1 MEKKNMFKPSIK
13 NKLIDIDY
21 EDKNVKIAHYY
32 NKKDHHGFPM
42 HNDLL
47 YVYTFDE
54 YYEDWKVHA
63 ILEYACHGEFVYGWW
78 YGSHCFKDVAYD
90 RNRELINPYEEIAK
104 YWAEKMFLPPREFV
118 SKKDKERMEMDSL
131 INSHI
136 CEMSEGML
144 SLSHTGA

>member
-1 MEKKNMFKPSIK
+1 MMKKGEKSMFKPSIK

-32 NKKDHHGFPM
+32 NKKDHHGMPM
-42 HNDLL
+42 HNGLV
-47 YVYTFDE
+47 YVYTFDG

-63 ILEYACHGEFVYGWW
+63 ILDFDFMSNGWW
-78 YGSHCFKDVAYD
+78 YGSNFFDS
-90 RNRELINPYEEIAK
+90 YEEIAK

-131 INSHI
+131 INAHI
-136 CEMSEGML
+136 CEMSEGMM
-144 SLSHTGA
+144 SLSHVG

>member
-1 MEKKNMFKPSIK
+1 MMKKGEKSMFKPSIK

-32 NKKDHHGFPM
+32 NKKDHHGLPM
-42 HNDLL
+42 HNGLV

-63 ILEYACHGEFVYGWW
+63 ILDFDFMSNGWW
-78 YGSHCFKDVAYD
+78 YGSNFFDS
-90 RNRELINPYEEIAK
+90 YEEIAK

-131 INSHI
+131 INAHI
-136 CEMSEGML
+136 CEVSEGMM
-144 SLSHTGA
+144 SLSHVG